1 MATVFYIDI
10 NTHIDVFTLNFFS
23 IAGLNVQIHKRIISG
38 GKNKGVLN
46 ATYPC
51 ELNGVNVAA
60 TSPVSFL
67 FEAGAMADIP
77 DSQTEKE
84 NQKRLNLKLLCA

>member
-1 MATVFYIDI
+1 MGKYK
-10 NTHIDVFTLNFFS
+10 
-23 IAGLNVQIHKRIISG
+23 NVSFRV
-38 GKNKGVLN
+38 GKKGAQN

-60 TSPVSFL
+60 TSPVSFW
-67 FEAGAMADIP
+67 FEAGAMTEIP

-84 NQKRLNLKLLCA
+84 RQKL